1 MTGHPTSDSQEEI
14 ERFKSD
20 WRQERRA
27 AHPEVT
33 PPQPAQPTAEQP
45 TAPAPRVY
53 VVQQGDSLSQ
63 IAKNVYGDA
72 SRWREIYEA
81 NKDGIKDPKIIRP
94 GQELRIP

>member
-27 AHPEVT
+27 AHPEAT
-33 PPQPAQPTAEQP
+33 PPQPAQPA
-45 TAPAPRVY
+45 APARRVY